1 METKKQ
7 LTVIKRRQPAKCLHT
22 KEDGSPCKAIARR
35 DTGFCNIHSGFV
47 PANEG
52 KIDLEEGGAEGVR
65 KFLAAVARDLRKGK
79 IKSHE
84 ANALANVCDK
94 ILKCNEYLE
103 LEEKSQLVNNGTVK
117 REELLKLLPTEW
129 DQIDAE

>member
-1 METKKQ
+1 MEAKKQ
-7 LTVIKRRQPAKCLHT
+7 LTVIKRSQPAKCLHT
-22 KEDGSPCKAIARR
+22 KEDGSLCKAIARR

-47 PANEG
+47 PANGG

-65 KFLAAVARDLRKGK
+65 KFLAAVARDLRRGK
-79 IKSHE
+79 IKSHD

-94 ILKCNEYLE
+94 ILKCNEHLA
-103 LEEKSQLVNNGTVK
+103 LEEKSQLFNSETVK

-129 DQIDAE
+129 D